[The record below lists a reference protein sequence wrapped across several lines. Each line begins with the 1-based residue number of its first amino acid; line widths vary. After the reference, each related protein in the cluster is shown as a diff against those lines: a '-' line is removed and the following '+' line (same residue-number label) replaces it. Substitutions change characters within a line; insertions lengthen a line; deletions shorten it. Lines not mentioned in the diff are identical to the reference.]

1 MHAFPDDSSRLPH
14 SRARLS
20 EFLSPTP
27 ADFDF
32 FVSLAGP
39 LQEVARHRPIRREG
53 DHPQSLYLLVEGW
66 ALSSATLPDGGR
78 QILKVHL
85 PGDILGSPSIA
96 LEAAAE
102 TLTAITPVKLR
113 TISLAAFGSLFTQS
127 PRLAALMFLSAQQE
141 RLILMDR
148 LCSVGRTSAEC
159 RLAAFLVHLHDRL
172 KVLQPD
178 LGSRFEHPLT
188 QEQIGDVLG
197 LTSVHVNRVF
207 RTLEDKKLIVRD
219 GHGVDL
225 LDVPALRKMGGVPM
239 RVPARDLSWLPSPP
253 D

>member
-1 MHAFPDDSSRLPH
+1 
-14 SRARLS
+14 LS

-27 ADFDF
+27 AEFDI
-32 FVSLAGP
+32 FVNLAGP
-39 LQEVARHRPIRREG
+39 VQEVARHRQIRREG
-53 DHPQSLYLLVEGW
+53 DRPQSVYLLVEGW

-85 PGDILGSPSIA
+85 PGDILGSPSMA

-102 TLTAITPVKLR
+102 TLTALTLVKLR
-113 TISLAAFGSLFTQS
+113 TISHADFGSLFTRS

-172 KVLQPD
+172 KVIQPD
-178 LGSRFEHPLT
+178 IGSRFEHPLT
-188 QEQIGDVLG
+188 QEQIGDVIG

-207 RTLEDKKLIVRD
+207 RTLEGKKLIVRD
-219 GHGVDL
+219 GHSVEL
-225 LDVPALRKMGGVPM
+225 LDIDALRKMGGVPV
-239 RVPARDLSWLPSPP
+239 RAPARDLSWLPGSP